1 MLEDPKRKPCED
13 GRAQEEEKRLKT
25 LHACRAGE
33 HIAAVPIF
41 ELIFALF
48 FLSLLKLQGTSF
60 FWIPAHTL
68 FSLKFSRLDLGS
80 AQRFFSFILRPLFCI
95 LVCIYVHLACKSD
108 FEVRLLY

>member
-1 MLEDPKRKPCED
+1 MNNNIKMNKQKAQLMLEDPKRKPCED

-48 FLSLLKLQGTSF
+48 FC
-60 FWIPAHTL
+60 H
-68 FSLKFSRLDLGS
+68 
-80 AQRFFSFILRPLFCI
+80 
-95 LVCIYVHLACKSD
+95 Y
-108 FEVRLLY
+108 